1 MHWAKTMKVCK
12 SSTLSVI
19 LIMSTI
25 LAEKSEQEEVE
36 VKPKDW
42 YTEWV
47 KSQDKP
53 YVRTRVRKLG
63 KSRFIL
69 PETVCKC

>member
-12 SSTLSVI
+12 SSILSVI

-25 LAEKSEQEEVE
+25 LAEKNEQEKVE

-47 KSQDKP
+47 KTQDKP
-53 YVRTRVRKLG
+53 YMRTRVRELG
-63 KSRFIL
+63 KSLFIL